1 MGYAHLALQTMNHS
15 AFDRTF
21 ATLATVAVATGAAA
35 GFWVLG
41 TPGQQRLIMS
51 DRQRLE
57 DLNAI
62 ANTLYWQN
70 QDQEEYV
77 LPDTLNPDDQRQDPI
92 TQEPYGYSKVDE
104 SLYQLCANFATD
116 SSTHKLA
123 NANNEN
129 WQHPEGFHCFELEI
143 SQQPPSLY

>member
-1 MGYAHLALQTMNHS
+1 MNYS
-15 AFDRTF
+15 AFDRIF
-21 ATLATVAVATGAAA
+21 AALATVAVAAGAVA

-41 TPGQQRLIMS
+41 TPGRQRLITS

-70 QDQEEYV
+70 QDQEDYV
-77 LPDTLNPDDQRQDPI
+77 LPDALDSRDERQDPI
-92 TQEPYGYSKVDE
+92 TQAPYAYSKVDDTR
-104 SLYQLCANFATD
+104 YQLCANFATD

-123 NANNEN
+123 NIHNQA
-129 WQHPEGFHCFELEI
+129 WQHPQGSHCFELDI
-143 SQQPPSLY
+143 TQQPPSLY

>member
-1 MGYAHLALQTMNHS
+1 MNYS
-15 AFDRTF
+15 AFDRIFT
-21 ATLATVAVATGAAA
+21 ALATVAVAAGTVA

-70 QDQEEYV
+70 QDQEGYV
-77 LPDTLNPDDQRQDPI
+77 LPDILDSRDERQDPI
-92 TQEPYGYSKVDE
+92 TQEPYSYSKVDDTR
-104 SLYQLCANFATD
+104 YQLCASFATD
-116 SSTHKLA
+116 SRTHKLA
-123 NANNEN
+123 NINNQA
-129 WQHPEGFHCFELEI
+129 WQHPQGLHCFELDI
-143 SQQPPSLY
+143 TQQPPSLY

>member
-1 MGYAHLALQTMNHS
+1 MPHV

-21 ATLATVAVATGAAA
+21 AALATLAVVAGAGA

-62 ANTLYWQN
+62 ANTLYWRK
-70 QDQEEYV
+70 QEQTDYA
-77 LPDTLNPDDQRQDPI
+77 LPDGLDPADQREDPI
-92 TQEPYGYSKVDE
+92 TQELYRYSKIDE
-104 SLYQLCANFATD
+104 NYYKLCANFATD
-116 SSTHKLA
+116 SQTHKLA
-123 NANNEN
+123 NTHSKD
-129 WQHPEGFHCFELEI
+129 WQHPQGLHCFELELG
-143 SQQPPSLY
+143 QPPPSLY